1 MMAGG
6 QRQVDPVPLAD
17 LAARAREALA
27 QIRPAVRERRWT
39 VRRSAALRALRDDL
53 VLHVRSSVG

>member
-1 MMAGG
+1 
-6 QRQVDPVPLAD
+6 VPLAD